1 MYLRSAVVA
10 AAFVVATGPAWSHED
25 SHGGK
30 PGAKSGPVS
39 TEEYAFGRAGDSRRA
54 TRTFH
59 IGMDDRMHFR
69 ATAALRQDA
78 KSDARSGDDQQMKP
92 GDIRVMRGQTVRFVV
107 RNHGRAMHEMVI
119 GTMKELKDHAEMMRK
134 FPNME
139 HDEPYMAHV
148 APGKQGEI
156 VWQFTQPG
164 EFYYACLVP
173 GHMEAGMIARITVQ

>member
-10 AAFVVATGPAWSHED
+10 AALVLATGLAWSHGD

-30 PGAKSGPVS
+30 PAVNSGPVS
-39 TEEYAFGRAGDSRRA
+39 TEEHAFGRAGDPRSVA
-54 TRTFH
+54 RTFH
-59 IGMDDRMHFR
+59 VGMDDRMHFR
-69 ATAALRQDA
+69 ATAALRHDA
-78 KSDARSGDDQQMKP
+78 KSDARPGDASHMKP
-92 GDIRVMRGQTVRFVV
+92 GDVVVKRGETVRFVV
-107 RNHGRAMHEMVI
+107 RNHGKVMHEMVI

-156 VWQFTQPG
+156 VWQFTKPG

-173 GHMEAGMIARITVQ
+173 GHMEAGMVAKITVQ